1 MRETY
6 AAISKQLRMEKEAIS
21 EIDTGE
27 MQLAKH
33 VERLEG
39 VGSLDLP
46 ILRGSS
52 YNSSESFHSNA
63 V

>member
-1 MRETY
+1 M
-6 AAISKQLRMEKEAIS
+6 RMEKEAIS